1 MERKNRAGNTNLE
14 IFDIGMLVEAKGV
27 RKFLQK
33 RGRRAKKTK
42 PEIEEET
49 RRVNNFLSQNLFPR
63 L

>member
-33 RGRRAKKTK
+33 RGRREKKNQ
-42 PEIEEET
+42 T
-49 RRVNNFLSQNLFPR
+49 RDRRGDKESK
-63 L
+63 